1 MFLLLLSITVSS
13 RELHLQMNLYNNSV
27 YGDCLYMTTDNGG
40 VVSFDPEDNTWD
52 WVNSFSGLSSNIAK
66 DLFLRGDSIFILTN
80 GGISILD
87 SDLNLIDFQ
96 VFNSLFFVADDDP
109 DCISLYKNTIILGG
123 SSGVQWFDLRNFGN
137 LSRVVE
143 HRDYGFQVFE
153 ILPLDT
159 CYILGT
165 GRGVYKVDSNFQDTI
180 FIDASGETYSL
191 FVDGASIWAGGS
203 WGCKEITGD
212 TAVFSN
218 DTVWSID
225 KIDEEIYIG
234 TKNGLYNRY
243 GGVWNRISGG
253 DIRGFVSLIQ
263 NDNII
268 SVVRRRGVRF
278 ENPYSLKNSPGL
290 ISNLVTDL
298 IQTSDGKIYISYKG
312 TRRISMF
319 DGVSWNT
326 LNDENNWNFSGGNL
340 FNIESDSQGRIYF
353 GFWYWEEVPILF
365 CWDTQNDTM
374 PKPIDLPVLATT
386 VTGMFVD
393 SNDDLW
399 AGLLNRFTLNNWVFK
414 AHRETDGSLIWTEY
428 SDPEI
433 VWKRVFAEGSEG
445 VYCGNSPTDGG
456 SGIHILTENGSF
468 EKVTG
473 NFSSSTI
480 SMASDLEGNIWAGL
494 EDRLVYISGNSLE
507 RVETQERF
515 EGLAVDFQGGLWSYN
530 SMEGLSY
537 LNPEGVWESLPQELT
552 GIKPFGL
559 DDVISPL
566 HFTGDRNLFICTY
579 NGLYEFDLD
588 FDSSDSSEVNV
599 YPNPFNYQEH
609 DRLIFS
615 VSDIGGMSIFI
626 YDIVGNLQG
635 EYHIPSEND
644 GSFWIEKDQIALSS
658 GLYSYFITEEGN
670 IIHQGKFVVI
680 R

>member
-1 MFLLLLSITVSS
+1 MA
-13 RELHLQMNLYNNSV
+13 
-27 YGDCLYMTTDNGG
+27 TDNGG

-52 WVNSFSGLSSNIAK
+52 WVNSYSGLSSNFAK
-66 DLFLRGDSIFILTN
+66 DLFLRGDSIFILT
-80 GGISILD
+80 GDGINVLD
-87 SDLNLIDFQ
+87 TDLSFLGFQ
-96 VFNSLFFVADDDP
+96 GFNSLFFVGDTDP
-109 DCISLYKNTIILGG
+109 DCICLYENTIILGG
-123 SSGVQWFDLRNFGN
+123 GNGVQWFNLSDFGN
-137 LSRVVE
+137 LSRVVD
-143 HRDYGFQVFE
+143 HRDYDFQVFD
-153 ILPLDT
+153 IFPLDT
-159 CYILGT
+159 CYIFGT
-165 GRGVYKVDSNFQDTI
+165 DRGVYKVDSDFRDTVL
-180 FIDASGETYSL
+180 IDASGETYSL
-191 FVDGASIWAGGS
+191 FVDGTSIWAGGS
-203 WGCKEITGD
+203 WGCKEVRGD
-212 TAVFSN
+212 TAVFSD

-234 TKNGLYNRY
+234 TKSGLYKRA
-243 GGVWNRISGG
+243 GGVWNRIRGG
-253 DIRGFVSLIQ
+253 DVRGFASLTQ

-268 SVVRRRGVRF
+268 SVVRGRGVRF
-278 ENPYSLKNSPGL
+278 ENPYSLKYSPGL

-298 IQTSDGKIYISYKG
+298 TQTPDDKIYISYKG

-319 DGVSWNT
+319 DGISWNT
-326 LNDENNWNFSGGNL
+326 LNNGNSWNLSGGNL
-340 FNIESDSQGRIYF
+340 FNIESDSRGRIYF

-374 PKPIDLPVLATT
+374 PKPIDLPVFATT
-386 VTGMFVD
+386 VTGMLVD
-393 SNDDLW
+393 NNDDLW
-399 AGLLNRFTLNNWVFK
+399 IGLLSSSTLNNWVFK
-414 AHRETDGSLIWTEY
+414 MHRETDGSLIWTEY

-433 VWKRVFAEGSEG
+433 VWKRVFAESPEG

-456 SGIHILTENGSF
+456 AGIHILNENGSF
-468 EKVTG
+468 EKVMG

-494 EDRLVYISGNSLE
+494 EDRLVYISGNNFE

-515 EGLAVDFQGGLWSYN
+515 EGLAVDFQGGLWGYN

-537 LNPEGVWESLPQELT
+537 LNPEGFWESLPQELT

-588 FDSSDSSEVNV
+588 FDPSDSNEVNV

-615 VSDIGGMSIFI
+615 VSDIGGKSIFI

-635 EYHIPSEND
+635 EYHVPSEND
-644 GSFWIEKDQIALSS
+644 EIFWVERDQIDLSS

-670 IIHQGKFVVI
+670 VIHKGKFVVI